1 MSNWAKIWFQQFLQ
15 LIIFFNPFSF
25 SNNVFVFH
33 MFLFISFRIWT
44 FTIRFNM
51 KRTKNPICCPKL
63 RCLLCCFSLFGPIN
77 FLIQRPLAQTRIII
91 LLWSTRSLQ
100 RNWVERASLNRDCK
114 LRRLMMCRFSLFGP
128 IKRTRLQFQR
138 AAKNKGGQERN
149 KRQLGL

>member
-25 SNNVFVFH
+25 SNNLFVFH

-91 LLWSTRSLQ
+91 LLWSTRSFQ

-114 LRRLMMCRFSLFGP
+114 LRHLMCRFSLFGP
-128 IKRTRLQFQR
+128 IKRTRQQFQR